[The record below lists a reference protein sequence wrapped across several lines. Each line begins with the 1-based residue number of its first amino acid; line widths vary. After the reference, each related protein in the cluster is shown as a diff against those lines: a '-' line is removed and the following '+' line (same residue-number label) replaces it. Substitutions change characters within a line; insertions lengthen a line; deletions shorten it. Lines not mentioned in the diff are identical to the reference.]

1 MSVSGANGGRS
12 GQQSS
17 SYNSSMIHSANN
29 ASGGQSQSLSKNS
42 SNQKVNGA
50 GGMVLVEY
58 KDEAENSESPVK

>member
-1 MSVSGANGGRS
+1 
-12 GQQSS
+12 
-17 SYNSSMIHSANN
+17 MIHSANN